1 MNNNYGRRCI
11 YTSERIFTTENVK
24 KIVDRAMSVHN
35 ANVCDIQ
42 RLFNYYRGHMDILD
56 RVKKSDR
63 RYATRS

>member
-11 YTSERIFTTENVK
+11 YTSERNFTKENVK

-42 RLFNYYRGHMDILD
+42 RLYNITADTWTF
-56 RVKKSDR
+56 ST
-63 RYATRS
+63 A